1 MSSANSSS
9 VALIPLHQ
17 AVTLRLSKTN
27 YTIWHAQ
34 LLPFLWSTK
43 LMGYLDGT
51 LPAPAKMLTS
61 SIEAGAEQAPN
72 LAYTH

>member
-1 MSSANSSS
+1 MFSANSSS

-17 AVTLRLSKTN
+17 AVTLCLSQTN
-27 YTIWHAQ
+27 YTLWHAQ

-61 SIEAGAEQAPN
+61 SIEVGAEQAPN